1 MIAVSQPN
9 SEKHKPLHPLPRGLV
24 ELYGLLAVLIVLVPE
39 WLAGSALASLQD
51 PAKEDML
58 PSTSSAWRRVPE
70 LLLASLSM
78 RQMRQLARSQG
89 LIGYSR
95 QCREEISSRLL
106 QRLKRQV

>member
-1 MIAVSQPN
+1 VIAVNQPN

-51 PAKEDML
+51 PAREDQL

-70 LLLASLSM
+70 LMLASLSM
-78 RQMRQLARSQG
+78 LQIRQMARSQG
-89 LIGYSR
+89 LNGYAS

-106 QRLKRQV
+106 KRLKRQV